1 MPTPGSPTVRR
12 RRLAVELRRLREA
25 DGRTGDEVAAALDWS
40 PSKISRYELARTGLK
55 PAEVRKLLDVY
66 GVTGHQRDQLLA
78 LADEA
83 TQKGWWEDYADAL
96 PAEYQAFIGLEAE
109 ARSVSH
115 WHTEFVPGLL
125 QTEEYARQVH
135 LGYQKVVPIPPSV
148 VERRVKA
155 RLIRQQLLVRDPPLE
170 LSVVLDESVLFRRFG
185 DRLTMRDQLG
195 RLAAASELPNVTVQI
210 LPLDMDHSIA
220 AGSFVI
226 FRFGDERET
235 TLHDVVSTEL
245 LRSELHVEGEA
256 ETYQL
261 RLAFER
267 LAAASLSPAESRD
280 LVVRTARRLWA

>member
-115 WHTEFVPGLL
+115 WHTEVVPGLL

-267 LAAASLSPAESRD
+267 LAAESLSPAESRD

>member
-66 GVTGHQRDQLLA
+66 GVTGHHRDQLLA

-115 WHTEFVPGLL
+115 WHTEVVPGLL

-210 LPLDMDHSIA
+210 LPLDTDHSIA

-267 LAAASLSPAESRD
+267 LAAESLSPAESRD